1 MSSSSTRRSARWPRR
16 WPDPWSRA
24 TSRQESARFMSAA
37 NADTGRHPRWFLAA
51 MAIGL
56 VLRLI
61 VWSQTTSLGTPIVDG
76 QQYWQLARNIA
87 AGHGL
92 AWTPEEPTSIRP
104 PLYPALLATVWKGPG
119 ADNYPAVRALQIV
132 LALLTAAVVYR
143 LARQAFD
150 VRVARLA
157 AATVWLY

>member
-1 MSSSSTRRSARWPRR
+1 MSSSSTRRSARWRRR
-16 WPDPWSRA
+16 WPDTWSSA

-56 VLRLI
+56 LPRLI
-61 VWSQTTSLGTPIVDG
+61 VWSQTTSLGTPIVDE
-76 QQYWQLARNIA
+76 QQYSQLARNIA

-104 PLYPALLATVWKGPG
+104 PLYPALLATVWEVTG
-119 ADNYPAVRALQIV
+119 ADNYQAVRALQIV

-150 VRVARLA
+150 GRGGGLGPAQG
-157 AATVWLY
+157 WGC